1 MKETSITVEELLG
14 DIKYELCSKV
24 VANAGTK
31 KLVVVTS
38 IGTTNQV
45 CYKVYSGSELY
56 EETTIL
62 SKAVKAYNEA
72 ELK

>member
-1 MKETSITVEELLG
+1 VI
-14 DIKYELCSKV
+14 I
-24 VANAGTK
+24 
-31 KLVVVTS
+31 VTS
-38 IGTTNQV
+38 VGTNQV